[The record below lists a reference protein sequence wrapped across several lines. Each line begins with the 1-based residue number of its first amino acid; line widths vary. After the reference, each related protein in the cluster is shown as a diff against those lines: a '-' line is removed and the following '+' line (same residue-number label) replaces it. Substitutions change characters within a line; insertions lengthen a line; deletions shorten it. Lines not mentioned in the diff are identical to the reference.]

1 MVVIWPFYVI
11 LILFRTLKVAR
22 RLPQEAKPAAVYSSD
37 LKRAAKTAQMIPAAC
52 SVSNV
57 CIMEQ
62 LELLLVCANFSH
74 FIQRN
79 GLLFV
84 SGGD

>member
-1 MVVIWPFYVI
+1 MI

-22 RLPQEAKPAAVYSSD
+22 RLSQSEEAKPAAVYSSD